1 MKKLVVI
8 IALGVWVLCG
18 CQAVRD
24 YQAAINDPILNAEII
39 TAQNRVVGIV
49 DNAISLLSA
58 SEANHPVAVLA
69 GSFASLIV
77 GIILGRKK
85 RKAGD

>member
-1 MKKLVVI
+1 MRKLFII

-24 YQAAINDPILNAEII
+24 YQSAINDPTLNSEII
-39 TAQNRVVGIV
+39 TTQNRVVGIV

-58 SEANHPVAVLA
+58 SEVNHPLAVLV
-69 GSFASLIV
+69 GSFASLVV